1 MKAENIRLVNINTT
15 AYSEEDFSLLTTLSD
30 QDIVEVINPLVNAER
45 DGYEQYDN
53 LLLFESLKKRFPLE
67 YIEMVVDADRII
79 I

>member
-53 LLLFESLKKRFPLE
+53 DLLFESLKKRFPLE

>member
-1 MKAENIRLVNINTT
+1 MKPENIRLVNINTT